1 MQSVRHLA
9 LGVCILCA
17 GAGMIRIFWPET
29 TFKPVINAV
38 LLLYI
43 IASALPV
50 ALAADWQGLAAEL
63 CRTAAPQTSDSA
75 AVYEAYQKRLGLQA
89 SAEAIETILENH
101 EIAATVSLQD
111 GVCVVELVQG
121 EDETAAQALLKQ
133 YSGSMPYRILAEKAE
148 GSETE

>member
-50 ALAADWQGLAAEL
+50 GLAADWQGLAAEL
-63 CRTAAPQTSDSA
+63 RRTSTPQTSDSA
-75 AVYEAYQKRLGLQA
+75 AEYETYQKLLGLQA
-89 SAEAIETILENH
+89 SSEALETILEDH
-101 EIAATVSLQD
+101 QIEATVSLQD
-111 GVCVVELVQG
+111 GVCVVELAQA
-121 EDETAAQALLKQ
+121 EDEEAAQALLEQ
-133 YSGSMPYRILAEKAE
+133 YGGSMPYRILAEQAE
-148 GSETE
+148 GSETK